1 MTPAVEWKDALHER
15 CKVTV
20 PPKDPV
26 AEGIVLLVAKL
37 HPPRRR
43 RTLVAR
49 PRLHDLATR
58 TANPAL
64 TLVSAPAGFGK
75 TTFVADW
82 FAGERTTAWLS
93 LDPRDDDP
101 ERFWTYVLAA
111 LATVTPDLNSDTA
124 ALLQGRR
131 APLETVVAT
140 LINDLETASQDVVLV
155 LDDYHVI
162 NAPEIHDSVAF
173 LLEHLPPQIS
183 LVIATR
189 ADPPLPLASL
199 RADGN
204 LLEVRASD
212 LRFTVD
218 EAAAYLNGPMDLALT
233 PADVDVLEARTEGWI
248 AALQLAALS
257 MQGRTNP
264 SSFIN
269 EFAGDDRFIL
279 DYLADEVLERQAP
292 RIRDFLLDTSLLSRL
307 TGPLC
312 AAVTG
317 QNDARATLEELD
329 RSNLFLV
336 PLDDRRTWYRYHHL
350 FGDVVRAR
358 LLDEHPDRV
367 AELHRRASDWYA
379 SNGEPHEAIV
389 HALAGGDPSQ
399 AAELIELAAP
409 AMQRARQE
417 SQLRSWLEALPAD
430 LYDDRPVLAMTLVGA
445 RMATGDTADLDPLLE
460 VIDSWL
466 GCAEAPTVFDEAAY
480 GRLPTIAAVHRAALA
495 LLAGDIDE
503 AIGHAERV
511 LELVGADEHLQ
522 RGAAAGL
529 LGLAYWSR
537 GDLDDGRERYIESIA
552 CFETGAYISDL
563 MGCSIILADIQLTQG
578 RLHDAQRTFEAALR
592 HTADNPG
599 LRGAAD
605 MHVGLS
611 LLAIEHND
619 LDIAADH
626 LRASAELGEHMGLP
640 QHPYRWRV
648 AAARLHQ
655 AQGDLDRALELLT
668 EAEARY
674 DTDFSPSVR
683 PVTAMKARIEV
694 ELGDLDAGARWAH
707 AHGLSVDD
715 ELNYLRE
722 FEHLTLARVFLA
734 RGSATSVEQATWL
747 LRRLLTAADDGH
759 RAGSTIEI
767 LIVLALAQHSAGD
780 NAGSAASLTEAV
792 ARAEPEGYVRSFL
805 DADPT
810 VTDLLR
816 ALGGASD
823 GYAAQILG
831 SGRSP
836 QLRHRSRTADLD
848 ELSDRE
854 LDVLRLLRTDLS
866 GPDVA
871 RELHVSLNTLR
882 THTKHIYTK
891 LRATNRREAVT
902 RAAELGL

>member
-1 MTPAVEWKDALHER
+1 MTS
-15 CKVTV
+15 T
-20 PPKDPV
+20 DPV
-26 AEGIVLLVAKL
+26 AEGTLLLTTKL

-43 RTLVAR
+43 RTLIAR
-49 PRLHDLATR
+49 PRLRDLATR
-58 TANPAL
+58 TRHPAL

-75 TTFVADW
+75 TTLVADW

-111 LATVTPDLNSDTA
+111 LATVTPDLSSDTA

-140 LINDLETASQDVVLV
+140 LINDLETASQDIVLV

-199 RADGN
+199 RADGD
-204 LLEVRASD
+204 LLEVRAAD
-212 LRFTVD
+212 LRFTAD
-218 EAAAYLNGPMDLALT
+218 EAAAYLNGAMDLTLT
-233 PADVDVLEARTEGWI
+233 TADVDVLEARTEGWI

-257 MQGRTNP
+257 MQGRSDP
-264 SSFIN
+264 ASFIN

-279 DYLADEVLERQAP
+279 DYLADEVLERQTA

-317 QNDARATLEELD
+317 QDDAKATLEELD

-358 LLDEHPDRV
+358 LLDEQPDRV

-379 SNGEPHEAIV
+379 SNGEPQEAIV
-389 HALAGGDPSQ
+389 HALAGEDPER

-430 LYDDRPVLAMTLVGA
+430 LYGDRPVLAMALVGA
-445 RMATGDTADLDPLLE
+445 RMATGDADALDPLLE
-460 VIDSWL
+460 IVDSWL
-466 GCAEAPTVFDEAAY
+466 GRTEAPIVFDEVAH
-480 GRLPTIAAVHRAALA
+480 GRLPAMAAVHRAGLA
-495 LLAGDIDE
+495 LLAGDTDGTIE
-503 AIGHAERV
+503 HAQRV
-511 LELVGADEHLQ
+511 LELVGADDHLQ
-522 RGAAAGL
+522 RGAAAAL

-537 GDLDDGRERYIESIA
+537 GDLDDGRERYIESVA
-552 CFETGAYISDL
+552 CFEAGDYLPDV
-563 MGCSIILADIQLTQG
+563 MGCSLALADIQLTQG
-578 RLHDAQRTFEAALR
+578 RLHEAQRTFESALR
-592 HTADNPG
+592 YTADDPG

-611 LLAIEHND
+611 LLAVEHND
-619 LDIAADH
+619 LDTAADH
-626 LRASAELGEHMGLP
+626 LRSSAELGEHMGLP

-648 AAARLHQ
+648 ATARLHE
-655 AQGDLDRALELLT
+655 AQGDLDKALELLT

-674 DTDFSPSVR
+674 NTDYSPSVR
-683 PVTAMKARIEV
+683 PVTALKARIEV
-694 ELGDLDAGARWAH
+694 KLGDLDAGARWAD
-707 AHGLSVDD
+707 AHGLSADD
-715 ELNYLRE
+715 ELSYVRE
-722 FEHLTLARVFLA
+722 FEHLTLARVLLA
-734 RGSATSVEQATWL
+734 RGLAHAVEQATGL

-759 RAGSTIEI
+759 RSGSTIEI
-767 LIVLALAQHSAGD
+767 LVLLALAQQAAGD
-780 NAGSAASLTEAV
+780 NTGATASLREAL
-792 ARAEPEGYVRSFL
+792 ARAEREGYVRSFL
-805 DADPT
+805 DAEPT

-816 ALGGASD
+816 PLGGTSD
-823 GYAAQILG
+823 GHAAQILG

-836 QLRHRSRTADLD
+836 QLRHRSRAADPD

-854 LDVLRLLRTDLS
+854 LDVLRLLRSDLS

-891 LRATNRREAVT
+891 LGATNRREAVT

>member
-1 MTPAVEWKDALHER
+1 VTPAVEWKDALHER

-389 HALAGGDPSQ
+389 HALAGGDPSR

-495 LLAGDIDE
+495 LLAGDIDG

-648 AAARLHQ
+648 ATARLHQ

-715 ELNYLRE
+715 ELSYVRE

-734 RGSATSVEQATWL
+734 RGSATAVEQATWL

-780 NAGSAASLTEAV
+780 NAGAAASLTEAV
-792 ARAEPEGYVRSFL
+792 ARAELEGYVRSFL

-816 ALGGASD
+816 ALGGTSD
-823 GYAAQILG
+823 GYAARILG

-882 THTKHIYTK
+882 THTKHIYRK

>member
-1 MTPAVEWKDALHER
+1 MTS
-15 CKVTV
+15 T
-20 PPKDPV
+20 DPV
-26 AEGIVLLVAKL
+26 AEGTLLLTTKL

-43 RTLVAR
+43 RTLIAR
-49 PRLHDLATR
+49 PRLRDLATR
-58 TANPAL
+58 TRHPAL

-75 TTFVADW
+75 TTLVADW

-111 LATVTPDLNSDTA
+111 LATVTPDLSADTA

-140 LINDLETASQDVVLV
+140 LINDLETASQDIVLV
-155 LDDYHVI
+155 LDEYHVI

-173 LLEHLPPQIS
+173 LLEHLPRQVS

-199 RADGN
+199 RADGD
-204 LLEVRASD
+204 LLEVRAAD
-212 LRFTVD
+212 LRFTAD
-218 EAAAYLNGPMDLALT
+218 EAAAYLNGAMDLTLT
-233 PADVDVLEARTEGWI
+233 TADVDVLEARTEGWI

-257 MQGRTNP
+257 MQGRSDP
-264 SSFIN
+264 ASFIN

-279 DYLADEVLERQAP
+279 DYLTDEVMERQTA

-317 QNDARATLEELD
+317 QDDAKTTLEELD

-350 FGDVVRAR
+350 FADVVRAR
-358 LLDEHPDRV
+358 LLDEQPDRV

-379 SNGEPHEAIV
+379 GNGEPREAIV
-389 HALAGGDPSQ
+389 HALAGEDPER

-430 LYDDRPVLAMTLVGA
+430 LYGDRPVLAMALVGA
-445 RMATGDTADLDPLLE
+445 RMATGDADALDPLLE
-460 VIDSWL
+460 IVDSWL
-466 GCAEAPTVFDEAAY
+466 GRTEAPIVFDEVAH
-480 GRLPTIAAVHRAALA
+480 GRLPAMAAVHRAGLA
-495 LLAGDIDE
+495 LLGGDTDGTIE
-503 AIGHAERV
+503 HAQRV
-511 LELVGADEHLQ
+511 LELVGADDHLQ
-522 RGAAAGL
+522 RGAAAAL

-537 GDLDDGRERYIESIA
+537 GDLDDARERYIESVA
-552 CFETGAYISDL
+552 CFEAGDYLPDV
-563 MGCSIILADIQLTQG
+563 MGCSLALADIQLTQG
-578 RLHDAQRTFEAALR
+578 RLHEAQRTFESALR
-592 HTADNPG
+592 HTADDPG

-611 LLAIEHND
+611 LLAVEHND
-619 LDIAADH
+619 LDTAADH
-626 LRASAELGEHMGLP
+626 LRSSGELGDHMGLP

-648 AAARLHQ
+648 ATARLHE
-655 AQGDLDRALELLT
+655 AQGNLDAALELLT

-674 DTDFSPSVR
+674 STDYSPSVR
-683 PVTAMKARIEV
+683 PVTALKARIEV
-694 ELGDLDAGARWAH
+694 KLGDVDAGARWAD
-707 AHGLSVDD
+707 AHGLSADD
-715 ELNYLRE
+715 DLTYVHE
-722 FEHLTLARVFLA
+722 FEYLTLARVLLA
-734 RGSATSVEQATWL
+734 RGSAHAVEQATGL

-759 RAGSTIEI
+759 RSGSTIEI
-767 LIVLALAQHSAGD
+767 LVLLALAQQVAGD
-780 NAGSAASLTEAV
+780 NTGGTASMEEAL
-792 ARAEPEGYVRSFL
+792 ARAEPEGYVRTFL
-805 DADPT
+805 DAEPT

-816 ALGGASD
+816 SLEGTSGEQ
-823 GYAAQILG
+823 AARILG

-836 QLRHRSRTADLD
+836 RLRHRARPSDPD

-854 LDVLRLLRTDLS
+854 LDVLRLLRSDLS

-891 LRATNRREAVT
+891 LGATNRREAVI